1 MIIGLTGAN
10 GFIGR
15 NLYIQLAKNHE
26 IYTFDHTG
34 NHRDPYQLIQELNK
48 GKKIDLILHFGANSD
63 AQVVSLQKNV
73 VDNLGY
79 TYALACAAASSST
92 NFIFASSA
100 AVYGNGNSSNL
111 SPYAHTKYVSEKN
124 IQNLSLDF
132 PHWQH
137 LSIRLS
143 NIFGQDEV
151 TKGKMMSVPTK
162 FILDA
167 IESQKIEVWSQ
178 IQNGIQITPSRD
190 FLHVLDLIKILENLI
205 SRSSWEFDVIDVGSG
220 STYSFLEIGRLIQ
233 SFIPTDIQ
241 IVPMPNSVNTDYY
254 QMNTKAD
261 LGKLHSMGVYFEPS
275 DLSQSL
281 KSMIKANVL
290 L

>member
-15 NLYIQLAKNHE
+15 NLYTQLAKSHE

-34 NHRDPYQLIQELNK
+34 NHTNPYQLILELSK
-48 GKKIDLILHFGANSD
+48 GKTFDLILHFGANSD
-63 AQVVSLQKNV
+63 AQVVSLQNNV

-79 TYALACAAASSST
+79 TYALACAAAASCT

-100 AVYGNGNSSNL
+100 AVYGNGISSKL

-132 PHWQH
+132 PNWQH

-143 NIFGQDEV
+143 NIFGEDEV

-167 IESQKIEVWSQ
+167 IESQKIEIWSQ

-205 SRSSWEFDVIDVGSG
+205 SRNRWEFDVIDVGSG
-220 STYSFLEIGRLIQ
+220 RTYSFLEIGRLIQ
-233 SFIPTDIQ
+233 SFIPADIQ

-261 LGKLHSMGVYFEPS
+261 LGKLQSMGVYYEPS

-281 KSMIKANVL
+281 NSMIKASL
-290 L
+290 SL